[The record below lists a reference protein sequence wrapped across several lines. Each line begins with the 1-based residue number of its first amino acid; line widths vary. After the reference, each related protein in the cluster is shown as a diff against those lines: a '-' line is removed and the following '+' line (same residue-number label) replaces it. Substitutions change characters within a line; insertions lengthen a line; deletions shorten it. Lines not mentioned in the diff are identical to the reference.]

1 MSVIP
6 AEAVEA
12 AAKASWEKSNS
23 DPWISGDADDLRWA
37 DRRAYLDDAKVML
50 EAAAPHMLAA
60 LADSRDGE
68 LFRFPW
74 AQREWLRGANV

>member
-50 EAAAPHMLAA
+50 EAAAPHMHRAA
-60 LADSRDGE
+60 WNEGFTAARAMQEFRDT
-68 LFRFPW
+68 L
-74 AQREWLRGANV
+74 